1 MSGGA
6 IVQPQSKTAVAE
18 ERVVR
23 YTFQERVIHWIN
35 GISYGYLLFTG
46 LAIFTPYLAWMG
58 TVMGGGG
65 TIRYW
70 HPWIGLVYMATIIQM
85 QRMWRSDMVTTD
97 ADRQW
102 SKNIEHYVKNEDDQ
116 MPPVGRFNHGQKQFF
131 WVMFYCVFILLVT
144 GIVMWIPERIPRSF
158 HWVLPIMVF
167 IHSAVAL
174 VTIAAFMI
182 HVYMSIWVTPGS
194 MKGMVEGTVS
204 SAWAKTHHRL
214 WWQRITGRKN

>member
-6 IVQPQSKTAVAE
+6 IVQPQSKTAVAGE
-18 ERVVR
+18 QVVR
-23 YTFQERVIHWIN
+23 YTFQERVIHWVN
-35 GISYGYLLFTG
+35 GVSYGSLLFTG
-46 LAIFTPYLAWMG
+46 LAIFPPYLAWMG

-102 SKNIEHYVKNEDDQ
+102 NKNLEHYVKNEDDK
-116 MPPVGRFNHGQKQFF
+116 MPAVARFNAGQKQFF
-131 WVMFYCVFILLVT
+131 WVMFYGALALLLT
-144 GIVMWIPERIPRSF
+144 GIVMWIPERIPRSI
-158 HWVLPIMVF
+158 HWVLPIIVF

-174 VTIAAFMI
+174 ITIAAFMI

-194 MKGMVEGTVS
+194 MKGMVEGTVP

-214 WWQRITGRKN
+214 WW